1 MVKIL
6 TYIVATLLTYLLGLL
21 SKKKSWNETI
31 PIPVQNI
38 LIGVIVFFISA
49 ILLRIT
55 NQEIMLDDIVSQII
69 ASLGGSGTATLYYD
83 TKKGE

>member
-21 SKKKSWNETI
+21 SKKKGWNETI

-55 NQEIMLDDIVSQII
+55 NQEIILDDIVSQII

>member
-21 SKKKSWNETI
+21 SKKKGWNETI